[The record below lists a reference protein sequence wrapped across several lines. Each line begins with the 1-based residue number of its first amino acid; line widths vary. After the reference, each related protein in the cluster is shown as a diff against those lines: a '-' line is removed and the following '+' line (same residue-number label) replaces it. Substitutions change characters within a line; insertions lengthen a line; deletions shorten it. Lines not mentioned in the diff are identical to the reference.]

1 MQSKEEY
8 TMKNKSK
15 QLLAFLLTLV
25 MLLSATPASS
35 FAAVS
40 LSPAATTASKTHKHK
55 KVTTVKK
62 ATTSKDGLI
71 TVKCSSCKKILS
83 KKTIAKI
90 KTIKLKKSSY
100 DYTGKA
106 IKPAVTVKDSK
117 GKTLKSGRDYTVTYT
132 ANKKPGKAT
141 AKITFK
147 GNYSGSKSLSFTI
160 LPVINADILVNN
172 LSGTADMNLSW
183 GRVSGA
189 ATYTLTL
196 YRGKKVVKSV
206 KTAATE
212 ARFEKLSC
220 GKKYRLVFTARNLLG
235 KEILSDSASI
245 SVPKAAESEV
255 PLSPSST
262 TKDIVDIYNKAV
274 NTLKKEK
281 KVKIRKT
288 MDFNM
293 ECTEV
298 SNSSMKPIINSALEK
313 VLTPIDETLTFKD
326 GKSKS
331 LQGNAVSLNDFVD
344 PSGKKAALN
353 AKYVK
358 SASTKLYMNGNT
370 ELTIV
375 LKKETSTT
383 DGKKTTSTAKGNSSV
398 IDVTDVATLSDN
410 LIASSKLVYTGTTL
424 KATLNKN
431 GKLIK
436 LTVNVPLTGVINGN
450 LSAGLKMT
458 SKFEGNRKDTYRIT
472 Y

>member
-25 MLLSATPASS
+25 MLLSAAPASS
-35 FAAVS
+35 FAVGS

-90 KTIKLKKSSY
+90 KTIKLKKGSY

-147 GNYSGSKSLSFTI
+147 GNYSGAKSLSFTI

-262 TKDIVDIYNKAV
+262 TKDIVNIYNKAV

-281 KVKIRKT
+281 KVKINKKS
-288 MDFNM
+288 DISA
-293 ECTEV
+293 ECTKI
-298 SNSSMKPIINSALEK
+298 SNSSMKQAVNSLLNN
-313 VLTPIDETLTFKD
+313 VLAPTDETLTFRN
-326 GKSKS
+326 GKGRDS
-331 LQGNAVSLNDFVD
+331 QGDVISLNDFVQ

-398 IDVTDVATLSDN
+398 IYVTDVNSFSDN
-410 LIASSKLVYTGTTL
+410 LIESSKLVYTGTTL
-424 KATLNKN
+424 KATLNAK

-436 LTVNVPLTGVINGN
+436 LTTDVPIKGVVTSNLPGELKTTVNFEIN
-450 LSAGLKMT
+450 
-458 SKFEGNRKDTYRIT
+458 EKDTYRIT